1 MIQLLFSLMLSEMAS
16 IMLLLFRNPLR
27 KLLIMGIDRAKR
39 GRAPLVVKSVA
50 ATVFV
55 IMIYYVYAVRE
66 IQTRPIESLN
76 PTDQI
81 LLANYLLQ
89 ASLMGFSLFLSF
101 MIDKLHHYIR
111 ELRLLRKAMETAKK
125 QNRSFEDSKSGG
137 VEDVK
142 GLGEEISTLRAKIK
156 ELESE
161 CASKDKEVKSAETS
175 LGALKN
181 QSEGFLQEHARLQE
195 ENQSFRS
202 QLQSIDQGLSH
213 SDGKKNM

>member
-1 MIQLLFSLMLSEMAS
+1 MIQLLFTLMLSEMAS

-50 ATVFV
+50 ATLFV
-55 IMIYYVYAVRE
+55 IMMYYVYAVRD
-66 IQTRPIESLN
+66 IQTRPLESLN

-81 LLANYLLQ
+81 LLANYMLQ

-111 ELRLLRKAMETAKK
+111 ELRLLRKTMETAKK
-125 QNRSFEDSKSGG
+125 QNRSFEDNKSG
-137 VEDVK
+137 VEEVK

-156 ELESE
+156 ELELE
-161 CASKDKEVKSAETS
+161 CASKDKEVKSAESS
-175 LGALKN
+175 LGALKS
-181 QSEGFLQEHARLQE
+181 QSEGFLQEHCRLQE
-195 ENQSFRS
+195 ENQSFRN
-202 QLQSIDQGLSH
+202 QLQSIVEGSSH
-213 SDGKKNM
+213 SDGKNM